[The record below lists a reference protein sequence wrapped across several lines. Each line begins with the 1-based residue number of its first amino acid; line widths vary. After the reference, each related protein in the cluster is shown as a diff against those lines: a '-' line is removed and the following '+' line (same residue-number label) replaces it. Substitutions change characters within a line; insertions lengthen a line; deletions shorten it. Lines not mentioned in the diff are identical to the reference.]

1 MWLKPE
7 NPQIAKQ
14 IRDPLD
20 PKSEIDGRIP
30 QGFGMRNVALIIAL
44 PLSA

>member
-1 MWLKPE
+1 MAFGDFPRAGGPSRRASQARRRCSAAW
-7 NPQIAKQ
+7 
-14 IRDPLD
+14 
-20 PKSEIDGRIP
+20 P